1 MKTTQHLN
9 YGLSVRAGFRQI
21 HNEEYKKAEN
31 NLKKKSSFAGEK
43 IVLKVETKKR
53 IRGCQR
59 DQLLKK
65 KKSQLSCRET
75 IELFEDI

>member
-1 MKTTQHLN
+1 M
-9 YGLSVRAGFRQI
+9 RANI
-21 HNEEYKKAEN
+21 KEK
-31 NLKKKSSFAGEK
+31 LKKKKKKKNSSFAGEK

-65 KKSQLSCRET
+65 KKNQLSCRET